1 MPQIESRI
9 SINAPF
15 ELVWQLAQDVENL
28 PQILPDLDNVI
39 VHQREER
46 ADGELFTVTEWHGR
60 IKQFNRKVVWTEED
74 VWNTQNGT
82 CTFAQT
88 KGDFNEYSGVWSFTK
103 NGDSTDLHLLVN
115 YRFEIPLVGA
125 LMQKVVQKLM
135 QDNSDGMLKALKEEA
150 EKRAA

>member
-15 ELVWQLAQDVENL
+15 EKVWQLAQDVENL
-28 PQILPDLDNVI
+28 PQILPDLDNVL

-46 ADGELFTVTEWHGR
+46 ANGELFTVTEWHGR

-74 VWNTQNGT
+74 VWNAQNGT
-82 CTFAQT
+82 CTFQQT
-88 KGDFNEYSGVWSFTK
+88 KGDFDAYSGVWTFSK
-103 NGDSTDLHLLVN
+103 NGDATDLHLSVN
-115 YRFEIPLVGA
+115 YEFNIPLVGA

-135 QDNSDGMLKALKEEA
+135 QDNSDGMLKALKEAA
-150 EKRAA
+150 EK